1 MVTALIHSRRDPAGV
16 AIRKAMDDLIGQEE
30 EDTWPLLQEG
40 HLFHETDGR
49 LIHEDHL
56 DESVKADRIIFLS
69 RHSSVNPEPVLT
81 VHVTGNFSEAAY
93 GGAPDELSAAD
104 PGMMQAV
111 LQNLIRY
118 APDGYR
124 AGYEITHHGPTDL
137 TTPSFFVEI
146 GSTEKE
152 WRDTEAAEAV
162 ARSVLS
168 AVPGDFLPLIGV
180 GGTHYAIRQTV
191 IASETR
197 GAFGHIAHS
206 REAGTMTA
214 DRVRRMIGMTGAV
227 AGYIDRK
234 AVSTKEFDL
243 IARLFEELQLPL
255 VTEGM
260 LHEMGSVPWKTW
272 RQATTLASGIA
283 QAPVLKN
290 HGMERDCALSVIR
303 INEELL
309 NEALRCGKEEFITA
323 LDTITP
329 SFRIVS
335 GGTVALPAFIGCR
348 ESEAQLASDL
358 ITLCV
363 QQITKHSHAVVEGDR
378 LIISRERFDPEKAR
392 KLGVPEGPL
401 FGRLASGQAVD
412 VGGRVISADMV
423 TTHVLQEITIPGLE
437 RIT

>member
-1 MVTALIHSRRDPAGV
+1 MVTALIHSRLDPAGV
-16 AIRKAMDDLIGQEE
+16 AIKKAIDDLIGQEGE
-30 EDTWPLLQEG
+30 AAWPLLQG
-40 HLFHETDGR
+40 GYLFHGVDGR
-49 LIHEDHL
+49 LIHEEDL
-56 DESVKADRIIFLS
+56 DERVQADRIIFLS
-69 RHSSVNPEPVLT
+69 RHTSVNPEPVLT

-111 LQNLIRY
+111 LRNLIRY
-118 APDGYR
+118 APEGYR
-124 AGYEITHHGPTDL
+124 AGYEITHHGPSDL
-137 TTPSFFVEI
+137 RTPSFFVEI

-152 WRDTEAAEAV
+152 WRDAGAAAAV

-168 AVPGDFLPLIGV
+168 AVPEEFIPLIGF
-180 GGTHYAIRQTV
+180 GGTHYAVRQTA

-206 REAGTMTA
+206 REAGGMTA
-214 DRVRRMIGMTGAV
+214 DRVRRMAQMTGAV
-227 AGYIDRK
+227 AGYIDKK
-234 AVSTKEFDL
+234 ALSARESDH
-243 IARLFEELQLPL
+243 IARVFEELKLPL

-272 RQATTLASGIA
+272 CRATALASEIA
-283 QAPVLKN
+283 PASLLKN
-290 HGMERDCALSVIR
+290 HGMERDCALSVVR

-309 NEALRCGKEEFITA
+309 NEALRVGKEDFISA
-323 LDTITP
+323 LDSITP
-329 SFRIVS
+329 SFRITL
-335 GGTVALPAFIGCR
+335 GGAAAFPAFIGCH
-348 ESEAQLASDL
+348 EEEAQLASDL

-392 KLGVPEGPL
+392 KLGVPAGPL
-401 FGRLASGQAVD
+401 FGRLASGQVVD
-412 VGGRVISADMV
+412 VGGRVIRPAMV
-423 TTHVLQEITIPGLE
+423 TTHVLQEIIIPGLE

>member
-40 HLFHETDGR
+40 YLFHEVEGR
-49 LIHEDHL
+49 LIYEEDL
-56 DESVKADRIIFLS
+56 DEKVQADRIIFLS
-69 RHSSVNPEPVLT
+69 RHTSVNPEPVLT
-81 VHVTGNFSEAAY
+81 VHVTGNFGEAAY
-93 GGAPDELSAAD
+93 GGIPDELAAAD

-111 LQNLIRY
+111 LMNLAWH

-124 AGYEITHHGPTDL
+124 VGYEITHHGPTDL

-152 WRDTEAAEAV
+152 WRDTRAAAAV

-168 AVPGDFLPLIGV
+168 AVPEEFLPLIGF
-180 GGTHYAIRQTV
+180 GGTHYAVRQTV

-206 REAGTMTA
+206 REAGSMTLERA
-214 DRVRRMIGMTGAV
+214 KRMAEMTGAV

-243 IARLFEELQLPL
+243 IARILQELQLPL

-260 LHEMGSVPWKTW
+260 LREMGGVPWKTW
-272 RQATTLASGIA
+272 CRASALASGIA
-283 QAPVLKN
+283 SASALKN
-290 HGMERDCALSVIR
+290 HGMERDCALSVVR
-303 INEELL
+303 ISEELIT
-309 NEALRCGKEEFITA
+309 EALRESKEEFISG
-323 LDTITP
+323 LDAITP
-329 SFRIVS
+329 CFRITK
-335 GGTVALPAFIGCR
+335 GGAVALPLFIGCR
-348 ESEAQLASDL
+348 DEEAQLASDL

-363 QQITKHSHAVVEGDR
+363 QQITKHSHAVIEGDR

-392 KLGVPEGPL
+392 KLGVPAGPL
-401 FGRLASGQAVD
+401 FGRLASGQAVN
-412 VGGRVISADMV
+412 VGESVISTDMV
-423 TTHVLQEITIPGLE
+423 TTKVLQEITIPGLE

>member
-1 MVTALIHSRRDPAGV
+1 MVTALIHSRLDPAGV
-16 AIRKAMDDLIGQEE
+16 SIRRAIDCLIGQEGE
-30 EDTWPLLQEG
+30 AAWPLLQDG
-40 HLFHETDGR
+40 WLFHEVDGR
-49 LIHEDHL
+49 LIHEEDL
-56 DESVKADRIIFLS
+56 DEKVQADRIIFLS
-69 RHSSVNPEPVLT
+69 RHTSVNPEPVLT
-81 VHVTGNFSEAAY
+81 VHVTGNFGEAAY
-93 GGAPDELSAAD
+93 GGAPDELPAAD

-111 LQNLIRY
+111 LRNLMLY
-118 APDGYR
+118 APNGYR

-152 WRDTEAAEAV
+152 WHDTDAAEAV

-168 AVPGDFLPLIGV
+168 AVPGAFLPLIGF
-180 GGTHYAIRQTV
+180 GGTHYAVRQTV

-206 REAGTMTA
+206 REAGGMTA
-214 DRVRRMIGMTGAV
+214 DRVGRMAAMTGAV
-227 AGYIDRK
+227 AGYIDKK
-234 AVSTKEFDL
+234 ALSAMEYNL
-243 IARLFEELQLPL
+243 IAGLCGELQLPL

-272 RQATTLASGIA
+272 SRATALASEIA
-283 QAPVLKN
+283 AASLLKN
-290 HGMERDCALSVIR
+290 HGMERDCALSVVR

-309 NEALRCGKEEFITA
+309 TEALRVGKEEFITA

-329 SFRIVS
+329 CFRITK
-335 GGTVALPAFIGCR
+335 GGAVALPAFIGYH
-348 ESEAQLASDL
+348 EEEAQLASDL

-392 KLGVPEGPL
+392 KLGVPAGPL
-401 FGRLASGQAVD
+401 FGRLASGQAVN
-412 VGGRVISADMV
+412 VGERVILADMV

>member
-1 MVTALIHSRRDPAGV
+1 MVTALIHSRPDPAGM
-16 AIRKAMDDLIGQEE
+16 AIRNAIDDLIREE
-30 EDTWPLLQEG
+30 GEAAWPLLQDG
-40 HLFHETDGR
+40 YLFHEIEGR
-49 LIHEDHL
+49 LIYEEHL
-56 DESVKADRIIFLS
+56 DEKVQADRIIFLS
-69 RHSSVNPEPVLT
+69 RHTSVNPEPVLT

-111 LQNLIRY
+111 LVNLTRY

-124 AGYEITHHGPTDL
+124 TGYEITHHGPTDL

-146 GSTEKE
+146 GSTETE
-152 WRDTEAAEAV
+152 WRDTEAAAAV

-168 AVPGDFLPLIGV
+168 AVPGDFLPLIGF
-180 GGTHYAIRQTV
+180 GGTHYAVRQTV

-206 REAGTMTA
+206 REAGGITA
-214 DRVRRMIGMTGAV
+214 ERVKRMAEMSGAV
-227 AGYIDRK
+227 AGYIDKK
-234 AVSTKEFDL
+234 ALSAKEFDQ
-243 IARLFEELQLPL
+243 IARIFQELQIPL

-260 LHEMGSVPWKTW
+260 LREMGRVPWKIW
-272 RQATTLASGIA
+272 CRATSLASEIA
-283 QAPVLKN
+283 PASILKN
-290 HGMERDCALSVIR
+290 HGMERDCAVSVIR

-309 NEALRCGKEEFITA
+309 TEALRTGQEEFISG
-323 LDTITP
+323 LDAITP
-329 SFRIVS
+329 CFRITK
-335 GGTVALPAFIGCR
+335 GGAVALPAFIGCH
-348 ESEAQLASDL
+348 EEETQLASDL

-392 KLGVPEGPL
+392 KLGVPAGPL
-401 FGRLASGQAVD
+401 FGRLASGQT
-412 VGGRVISADMV
+412 VGVGERVIEPDMV
-423 TTHVLQEITIPGLE
+423 TTQVLHEIIIPGLE